1 MFVYMV
7 HIYTK
12 GKTNLLRVSVGM
24 NDIKRERGCLN
35 PVEQAS
41 VYVVHCIPPI
51 FGKTVKV
58 QQRGASQRLVIC
70 DMKIFAFGKLWI
82 QRHTLQLTYMW
93 GRSGLCFCAFVPLCL
108 WSGSEETNQLLG
120 ALFRKLKYSWPV
132 SLWIWVLP
140 NNRQSSNLIGPIA
153 RINIASS
160 SIDLITKCDVSTEK

>member
-1 MFVYMV
+1 MHLKNTMFVYMV

-12 GKTNLLRVSVGM
+12 GKTNLLKISVGI

-41 VYVVHCIPPI
+41 VYVVHCVPPV

-82 QRHTLQLTYMW
+82 QMHTLQLTYMGGGVCVW
-93 GRSGLCFCAFVPLCL
+93 GGGEGEGPGLCFCAFVLLFLCVFEL
-108 WSGSEETNQLLG
+108 EARNRFETNLLG
-120 ALFRKLKYSWPV
+120 VLFRNLTEYSWPV
-132 SLWIWVLP
+132 SL
-140 NNRQSSNLIGPIA
+140 
-153 RINIASS
+153 
-160 SIDLITKCDVSTEK
+160 